1 MSSKRYDTAFNDASG
16 SLGLIPIINS
26 HRKKS
31 KNMAEF
37 NNQSIQNDSLLSNVT
52 QEITEIY
59 TEESLEFKYIKVTFY
74 FLILFCATFGN
85 SMVIYVICT
94 SKRMK
99 SSSHL
104 LILNLAICDLFT
116 PLVSI
121 PFDFALEENG
131 YVWMYGYFM
140 CKVLSPA
147 ATFSTTASSLTLA
160 AISLDRYRLLMHPFK
175 RKLSSNQIKGI
186 IIGVYIFSALAVS
199 PYTYGLKLEND
210 SCQEQWSGKLYRQ
223 LYTLAL
229 FLFQYAI
236 PLIFMTIMY
245 TLAIINL
252 HSTSGKVRHCSINSS
267 SRPSDSTGGPKALK
281 GLSKIKMSLKRKL
294 SPADENPNIRAMKM
308 FMAVVTVFAIFM
320 FPNQVLWI
328 WADYGDGASQ
338 PHFSQIAIICWLFTY
353 TNSVV
358 NPVIFAIFSKDFR
371 VGFKGVFRLIFCC
384 NSKAL
389 PERCLSC
396 EGQTKT
402 DSSTNEMLSEKKT
415 ICEIPTYHSN
425 IHEKDTSSI
434 RTKNPS
440 YEDVSVFDKTVELND
455 NLDVANLKSK
465 PYNEAPRIKNHE
477 LPPAYSDLTEHIE
490 STHGLTKALMDFS
503 SSEDLNENELLPKLE
518 DVECN
523 DELIDSQSIGSKME
537 DSVIPVLHPN
547 AVAILEDLPE
557 TDC

>member
-1 MSSKRYDTAFNDASG
+1 
-16 SLGLIPIINS
+16 
-26 HRKKS
+26 
-31 KNMAEF
+31 MAELK
-37 NNQSIQNDSLLSNVT
+37 NQSDQNDSSLSNFT
-52 QEITEIY
+52 QESFG
-59 TEESLEFKYIKVTFY
+59 EESLEFKYSKVTFY

-121 PFDFALEENG
+121 PFDFALEEND
-131 YVWMYGYFM
+131 YVWMYGYVM
-140 CKVLSPA
+140 CKILSPA
-147 ATFSTTASSLTLA
+147 ATFSSTASSLTLA

-175 RKLSSNQIKGI
+175 KKLSSNQIKGI

-199 PYTYGLKLEND
+199 PYTYGLKLENNL
-210 SCQEQWSGKLYRQ
+210 CQEQWSGKHYRQ
-223 LYTLAL
+223 IYTLAL

-252 HSTSGKVRHCSINSS
+252 HSTSGKVKHCSIMNS
-267 SRPSDSTGGPKALK
+267 SRPCDTSGEPTAPKRLT
-281 GLSKIKMSLKRKL
+281 KIKMSLKRKL
-294 SPADENPNIRAMKM
+294 STADENPNVRAMKM

-328 WADYGDGASQ
+328 WADFGDGASQ
-338 PHFSQIAIICWLFTY
+338 TYFSQIAIICWLFTY

-358 NPVIFAIFSKDFR
+358 NPIIFAIFSKDFR
-371 VGFKGVFRLIFCC
+371 VGFKGVFRLIFCW
-384 NSKAL
+384 NSKSL

-402 DSSTNEMLSEKKT
+402 DSSTNEMLNEKKT
-415 ICEIPTYHSN
+415 MYDISTCHSYT
-425 IHEKDTSSI
+425 HEKDTSSI
-434 RTKNPS
+434 LTKNS
-440 YEDVSVFDKTVELND
+440 SHDNVSVFDKT
-455 NLDVANLKSK
+455 ANLKENLSLESK
-465 PYNEAPRIKNHE
+465 FFNKPAPIKKVE
-477 LPPAYSDLTEHIE
+477 LPPSYSDLTEHIN
-490 STHGLTKALMDFS
+490 STHVLTKDLLDLENLKENGLL
-503 SSEDLNENELLPKLE
+503 SELE
-518 DVECN
+518 VVQCN
-523 DELIDSQSIGSKME
+523 DEPLDNQSIGSKMD

-547 AVAILEDLPE
+547 VVAILEYLPE